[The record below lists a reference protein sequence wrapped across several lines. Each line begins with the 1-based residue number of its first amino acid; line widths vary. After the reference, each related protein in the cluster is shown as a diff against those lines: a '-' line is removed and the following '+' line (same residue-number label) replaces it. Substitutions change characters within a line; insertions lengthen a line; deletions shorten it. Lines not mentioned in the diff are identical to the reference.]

1 MQIKW
6 YVMRNLYGTVAFSLG
21 LILSMVSLYII
32 IFIPFGAY
40 VMYGLSAF
48 IIIMGIIGFKKDESR
63 ILAVLGIVFGIIHLG
78 LTIVFTQI

>member
-1 MQIKW
+1 
-6 YVMRNLYGTVAFSLG
+6 MRNLYGTVAFSLG

>member
-1 MQIKW
+1 
-6 YVMRNLYGTVAFSLG
+6 MRNLFGSVAFSLG
-21 LILSMVSLYII
+21 IILSMVSLYII

-63 ILAVLGIVFGIIHLG
+63 ILAVLGIVFGVVHLG
-78 LTIVFTQI
+78 LTIVFTQV

>member
-1 MQIKW
+1 
-6 YVMRNLYGTVAFSLG
+6 MRNLFGTVAFSLG

-48 IIIMGIIGFKKDESR
+48 IIVMGVVGFKKDESR
-63 ILAVLGIVFGIIHLG
+63 ILAILGIVFGVVHLG
-78 LTIVFTQI
+78 LTIVFTQL